1 MEAYDG
7 DDNGARRHGAQSR
20 NRAAADGLNAAV
32 AKMRGLNGEG
42 LGGHDSTLASAEKM
56 WTGVKRQAQQV
67 GHEIEERPLV
77 SALTAFGVGIA
88 IGMLF
93 GGRRG

>member
-1 MEAYDG
+1 MATATNSDVAALQAEIQQLQAG
-7 DDNGARRHGAQSR
+7 L
-20 NRAAADGLNAAV
+20 AAAV
-32 AKMRGLNGEG
+32 EKMRGLSGEVPNGQ
-42 LGGHDSTLASAEKM
+42 DTTLASAEKV

-67 GHEIEERPLV
+67 GHEIEEWPLI
-77 SALTAFGVGIA
+77 SALTAFGAGIA